1 MKKNSLCFW
10 MAICLSACS
19 AKKGYQEPKVD
30 TPLKI
35 ESSVSLKGD
44 SLEAKAYAK
53 LQGKL
58 GSFQKVSFQQA
69 LKFIQDKGTGV
80 FYFGKVESLYDQVLL
95 PELNEAMKR
104 SNVTV
109 YYINTNEEIQEKEY
123 QTMVKILKPFL
134 KKDKNGHS
142 IFLTPF
148 VVVVKQGVIV
158 DGQISLKNNQIIK
171 DEKDSLSSEVKKEV
185 QNRYLEMFRKI
196 ASK

>member
-1 MKKNSLCFW
+1 MRKFRKKS
-10 MAICLSACS
+10 I
-19 AKKGYQEPKVD
+19 
-30 TPLKI
+30 
-35 ESSVSLKGD
+35 
-44 SLEAKAYAK
+44 
-53 LQGKL
+53 
-58 GSFQKVSFQQA
+58 
-69 LKFIQDKGTGV
+69 
-80 FYFGKVESLYDQVLL
+80 
-95 PELNEAMKR
+95 
-104 SNVTV
+104 
-109 YYINTNEEIQEKEY
+109 
-123 QTMVKILKPFL
+123 KPWL